1 VEHGCFVLAA
11 VGLLDEAGELNLV
24 ARAGRD
30 EGLTSSIRL
39 AAREDLPGGRGLTG
53 EALRN
58 QMAVICNDIEGDP
71 RPVVARAEL
80 LDIGVRSLV
89 ILPLV
94 INGQSV
100 GATFLCGADRDMF
113 DEGEMRLL
121 REVAGDISFA
131 LDHITK
137 VDRLDYL
144 AYYDEL
150 TGLPN
155 RSLFSDRLA
164 QLFNGSEAEGLALLM
179 GDVHQLR
186 VINDSY
192 GQAGGDAVLKAVA
205 ERLRQAVPQ
214 PATIGRLGP
223 DDFGIILPGIAD
235 PAAIA
240 RLLNETV
247 LPALSRPVHLL
258 GDEIRPSL
266 RFGVAVS
273 PSDGR
278 NGETLLANAE
288 AALRRSAETG
298 EGYLFYAPAM
308 NERASERL
316 SLHNRLLLALER
328 EQFVLHYQPKV
339 ELRTRRIVGFEALIR
354 WVEPDRGLVPP
365 GEFIPLLEETGLIIN
380 VGRWALNRAIRDRQA
395 WLAAGRRALPVAVNV
410 SPVQLRQR
418 GFVDEVRN
426 ALDNGAARMNAGGLV
441 IEITE
446 SLFLEDLEGSIDK
459 LKALKALGVG
469 VSIDDFGT
477 GYSSLRYIARLPVD
491 SLKID
496 RSFVTNLNTNPN
508 DMAIVSTVIALAHA
522 LDLRVVAEGV
532 ETDEQLKLLRL
543 LKCDEIQGYLVSRPV
558 PPDEAIALADREGL
572 IA

>member
-1 VEHGCFVLAA
+1 VH
-11 VGLLDEAGELNLV
+11 
-24 ARAGRD
+24 
-30 EGLTSSIRL
+30 
-39 AAREDLPGGRGLTG
+39 EDLPGGRSLTG
-53 EALRN
+53 EALRS
-58 QMAVICNDIEGDP
+58 QSALICNDIERDS

-80 LDIGVRSLV
+80 LAIGVQSLV

-121 REVAGDISFA
+121 REVAGDIAFA
-131 LDHITK
+131 LDHIKK

-144 AYYDEL
+144 AYFDEL

-155 RSLFSDRLA
+155 RSLFSDRLT

-205 ERLRQAVPQ
+205 DRLRDSLPQ

-247 LPALSRPVHLL
+247 LPALSKPVRLL
-258 GDEIRPSL
+258 GDEMRPSM
-266 RFGVAVS
+266 RFGVAVA
-273 PSDGR
+273 PGDGR

-298 EGYLFYAPAM
+298 EGYLFYARAM

-328 EQFVLHYQPKV
+328 DQFVLYYQPKV
-339 ELRTRRIVGFEALIR
+339 DLRTRRVVGFEALIR
-354 WVEPDRGLVPP
+354 WIDPDRGLVPP
-365 GEFIPLLEETGLIIN
+365 GEFIPLLEETGLIIS
-380 VGRWALNRAIRDRQA
+380 VGRWALNRAMQDRRA
-395 WLAAGRRALPVAVNV
+395 WLAAGGPAMPVAVNV

-418 GFVDEVRN
+418 GFVDEVRSVL
-426 ALDNGAARMNAGGLV
+426 AKGGPRVAAGGLV

-446 SLFLEDLEGSIDK
+446 SLFLEDLEGSIEK
-459 LKALKALGVG
+459 LQALKTLGVG

-496 RSFVTNLNTNPN
+496 RSFVTHLGTDPN
-508 DMAIVSTVIALAHA
+508 DMAIVSTVIALGHA

-543 LKCDEIQGYLVSRPV
+543 LKCDEIQGYFVSRPV
-558 PPDEAIALADREGL
+558 PPDEAILLANGDEV
-572 IA
+572 IE